1 MVAAEQ
7 CLPTQQDFRVPLC
20 SIPGGA
26 RTPHKEH
33 VAFEILFQLREHV
46 RGGQIR
52 LNVNTESVLDIST
65 LQHVPIVLIAIEKEK
80 RILGFWHFASVSE
93 KIRDKLI
100 GFTRLP
106 AANTFEIQSRQPL
119 VNLRNPNK
127 VAKLERRHFTTDNV
141 AMGGQTD
148 HRIIEQLQRNNLS
161 GEKRRFVEKNLRRG
175 IH

>member
-46 RGGQIR
+46 SGGQIS
-52 LNVNTESVLDIST
+52 LNVNAESALDI
-65 LQHVPIVLIAIEKEK
+65 LPIQHVPIVLVAIEKEK
-80 RILGFWHFASVSE
+80 RILRLWHFAPVSV

-106 AANTFEIQSRQPL
+106 ATMAFEIQSRQPL
-119 VNLRNPNK
+119 VNLRNPDK
-127 VAKLERRHFTTDNV
+127 VAKLERRHFTTDNI
-141 AMGGQTD
+141 AMGSEANHG
-148 HRIIEQLQRNNLS
+148 IIQQFQRNNLS
-161 GEKRRFVEKNLRRG
+161 GKKRRFVEENLRRG

>member
-26 RTPHKEH
+26 RTPHEEH

-65 LQHVPIVLIAIEKEK
+65 LQHVPIVLVAIEKEK
-80 RILGFWHFASVSE
+80 RILGFWHFAPVSV
-93 KIRDKLI
+93 KIRDKLV
-100 GFTRLP
+100 GFARLP
-106 AANTFEIQSRQPL
+106 AANAFEIQSRQPL
-119 VNLRNPNK
+119 VHLRNSNK
-127 VAKLERRHFTTDNV
+127 GAKLERRHFTTDNV
-141 AMGGQTD
+141 AMGSEANHG
-148 HRIIEQLQRNNLS
+148 IIQQLQRNNLS
-161 GEKRRFVEKNLRRG
+161 GKKRRFVEENLRRG
-175 IH
+175 